1 MSGAPLPAAP
11 HPPQEWWA
19 AVPSAPSAS
28 TAAPE
33 CPAVQS
39 GRPGTALG
47 SSQAKGEDPS
57 ELTVLQYTIGELLPY
72 AAAAE
77 VGW

>member
-1 MSGAPLPAAP
+1 MPAAP
-11 HPPQEWWA
+11 HPPQEGWA

-39 GRPGTALG
+39 GRPDTAPR
-47 SSQAKGEDPS
+47 SSWYKGEDPAWLPEAS
-57 ELTVLQYTIGELLPY
+57 CHTIG
-72 AAAAE
+72 
-77 VGW
+77 